1 MQTEME
7 ASERNYLYR
16 LLEKYENY
24 IKENPVN
31 DISSEYNLTMIKAL
45 QSRLLGKKLEKFVNN
60 SKSSINYYIGE

>member
-1 MQTEME
+1 MQIEME

-31 DISSEYNLTMIKAL
+31 DINSEYNLTMIKTL
-45 QSRLLGKKLEKFVNN
+45 QSRLLGKKLEKFVSN
-60 SKSSINYYIGE
+60 SKSPINYYTGE

>member
-1 MQTEME
+1 MQIEME

-31 DISSEYNLTMIKAL
+31 GINSEYNLTMIKAL
-45 QSRLLGKKLEKFVNN
+45 QSRLLGKKLEKFVSN
-60 SKSSINYYIGE
+60 SKSPINYYTGE